1 MWAGCAALASALLA
15 AIGYTWCCV
24 AAKRLDVRGAAYVAQ
39 ARRIASHVRGFVGS
53 PPGSGL
59 QPAGKRNG
67 TQRCTVF
74 AFGR

>member
-39 ARRIASHVRGFVGS
+39 ARRIASHVRWVCAGS
-53 PPGSGL
+53 VRQLLIQVKNLPITL
-59 QPAGKRNG
+59 Q
-67 TQRCTVF
+67 VYI
-74 AFGR
+74 